1 MTNPSKPKNEKSLE
15 QRVQELILK
24 KLFIKVNEDELIID
38 KVDFIL
44 LVLRDLI
51 ALAKSNFDLEKA
63 LNLALEENEEYREV
77 PEIKLNQLKQSAVE
91 FRIEAEAYRAYLISQ
106 AENKPD
112 ALILSE
118 VHTTLNSEPEL
129 LNRKIREVICESLNE
144 KITDDQVAP
153 TGIDRWELISKY
165 SDYILLIAESES
177 IDQAV
182 DKLLTRMNLS
192 SEEFTRRQE
201 ALKEGMMR
209 IAAFAGEEI
218 DAIELAIIM
227 REQNAEYFQILIK
240 VKEELEL
247 DT

>member
-1 MTNPSKPKNEKSLE
+1 MAKQTPQKKEKSLE

-51 ALAKSNFDLEKA
+51 ALAKSDFDLEKA

-91 FRIEAEAYRAYLISQ
+91 FRIEAEAYRVYLISQ

-118 VHTTLNSEPEL
+118 VHTNLNSEPEL
-129 LNRKIREVICESLNE
+129 LNRKLREVISESLNE

-165 SDYILLIAESES
+165 SDYTLLIAESES
-177 IDQAV
+177 IDHAV
-182 DKLLTRMNLS
+182 DKLITRMNLS
-192 SEEFTRRQE
+192 PEEFTHRQE

-209 IAAFAGEEI
+209 IAAFAGTEI

-227 REQNAEYFQILIK
+227 REQNAEYYQILMK

-247 DT
+247 DE